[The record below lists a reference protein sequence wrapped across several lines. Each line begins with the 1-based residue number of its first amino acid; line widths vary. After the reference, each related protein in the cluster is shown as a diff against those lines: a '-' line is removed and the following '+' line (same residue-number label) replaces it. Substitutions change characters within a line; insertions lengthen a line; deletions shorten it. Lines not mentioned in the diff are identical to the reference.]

1 MLMKEQ
7 ILRHILT
14 SMLLFLTLQAVG
26 KRDSLLWAGIQKVGA
41 AYQQGA
47 LDSALVSAQRL
58 LPLAEQ
64 HDDALA
70 QAQLHCLV
78 GFCLNDQG
86 HEQQAVQALTKTIH
100 IGESHDF
107 LTKATKA
114 RHDLYFTIMLPAYSI
129 LSTYYY
135 NKRDFQRA
143 SNFAKKGMEW
153 NVACHLPAL
162 RVGSISAF
170 SEVLM
175 ARKDYQPIYEPM
187 KQAVADAIRLKQ
199 TDFALQLTAYIV
211 QIERL
216 EFHRDTS
223 DIPWIKAGRQL
234 MTLAKTEHAKTLFLN
249 AVNMTIEKE
258 KESDIPAPTATPIQP
273 SSPTPQPTSHQPSNI
288 GHQSSITSPQAPV
301 TKSQS
306 STLIV
311 IALGVLLLLFICY
324 LLWQRR
330 QQKQKNQEA
339 ERQRKESY
347 IEGMEQERSRLARE
361 LHDGVSNQLLA
372 IEMKLNADGLT
383 EQTMQLLN
391 ESREQVR
398 RFSHELMPPEFEHAT
413 LDEILQD
420 YAWKMDGTHSC
431 HISYQSSPE
440 DTDWS
445 QLPHEKAYEIYR
457 IVQEALTNALKH
469 AKATEISVIMSLTGH
484 HLEVS
489 VCDKGSRN
497 SLRSGDGI
505 GLRTMRQRAES
516 IGATLNY
523 NPTEEG
529 GYVVLTL
536 ENCWE

>member
-100 IGESHDF
+100 FGESHDF

-153 NVACHLPAL
+153 NAACHLPAL

-216 EFHRDTS
+216 ELHRDTS

-234 MTLAKTEHAKTLFLN
+234 MALAKTEHAKTLFLN

-273 SSPTPQPTSHQPSNI
+273 SSPTPQPTSLQPSNI
-288 GHQSSITSPQAPV
+288 GRQSSITSPQAPV

-311 IALGVLLLLFICY
+311 IALGVLLLLFLCY
-324 LLWQRR
+324 LFWQRR
-330 QQKQKNQEA
+330 QQKQKNREA

-420 YAWKMDGTHSC
+420 YAWKMDGTHNC

-469 AKATEISVIMSLTGH
+469 AKATEISVIMCLTGH

-497 SLRSGDGI
+497 SLLSGDGI